1 MQKFSYDAVLTEKS
15 QSDADM
21 KMAGL
26 MVLAAKLSAKEVHAM
41 ADVVKNDPVKTNMAK
56 MALGLNK

>member
-26 MVLAAKLSAKEVHAM
+26 MVLAAKLSAKEVDAL
-41 ADVVKNDPVKTNMAK
+41 AKVVKDDPAKTNMAK
-56 MALGLNK
+56 MALGL